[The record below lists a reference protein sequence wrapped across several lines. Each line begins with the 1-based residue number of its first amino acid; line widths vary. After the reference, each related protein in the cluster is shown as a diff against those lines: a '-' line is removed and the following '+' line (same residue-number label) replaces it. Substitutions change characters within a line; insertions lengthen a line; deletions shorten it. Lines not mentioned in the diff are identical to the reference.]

1 MLLSA
6 EFPKR
11 YSVISILLKWSGVGE
26 RDDKDETLF
35 LQAEVELK
43 GQISLHLIKIGLV
56 WI

>member
-26 RDDKDETLF
+26 RDDKDETLR
-35 LQAEVELK
+35 AEVELK

-56 WI
+56 WV